1 MSLHLFT
8 DPGAGALSEA
18 AEVAPTTLRVTMARS
33 RKRHLETGRRRQKD
47 ARGRIKAGKD
57 KEAKGG
63 RELRETGKQKVRGEW
78 RQGEGGR

>member
-1 MSLHLFT
+1 M
-8 DPGAGALSEA
+8 
-18 AEVAPTTLRVTMARS
+18 
-33 RKRHLETGRRRQKD
+33 ETGRRRQKD